1 MIFDARTGFL
11 FISVLSLVISLALW
25 TVLWRQRTLA
35 LHLWC
40 GGGIAAAVS
49 SLLFALRAVVPTVLG
64 FTLATLLAFLMLV
77 LKLQAVRLA
86 LDAPEPPSR
95 LVILVL
101 AFLAGYQSL
110 LLSASEPL
118 RYVITSVAFIIMNTR
133 VAWWAW
139 RLGRRG
145 GQRSADWIAAAFA
158 LMATMFG
165 LRLLSAGLGASHP
178 GLLTQGYDSL
188 LLALTVT
195 FGIIVSNIAW
205 LGLAL
210 ERLIGA
216 QVAAAAAQARGE
228 ENRLLSERIA
238 QLERQ
243 RSLGLLSASLAH
255 ELNQPLT
262 AILTNAEV
270 AQRGLRSSDDDRIPA
285 LALLDKIVH
294 NTERAR
300 QIVEH
305 IRGFIRPAKDQ
316 REPVDLVQVIL
327 DVAELV
333 AAEARAQR
341 TDLDLR
347 LPQHP
352 LWITGDPIQLSQ
364 IVLNV
369 LRNAIEAAS
378 LGERREIEVR
388 LDQQDGQARLQVQD
402 RGPGLSPAALREAGQ
417 PFFTTKTQ
425 GLGLGLSISRTIAGQ
440 HGGNLTLTN
449 AAGGGALAEL
459 RLPLRALRS
468 TEA

>member
-1 MIFDARTGFL
+1 MIFDTQTGFL
-11 FISVLSLVISLALW
+11 SNSVLGLLISLALW

-40 GGGIAAAVS
+40 GGGLAAAGS
-49 SLLFALRAVVPTVLG
+49 SLLFALRTILPPVLG

-77 LKLQAVRLA
+77 LKLQAVRLT
-86 LDAPEPPSR
+86 LDAPEPASR
-95 LVILVL
+95 LVILIL
-101 AFLAGYQSL
+101 AFLAGHQL
-110 LLSASEPL
+110 LLLGGSESL
-118 RYVITSVAFIIMNTR
+118 RYVMVSVVLLVMNAR
-133 VAWWAW
+133 VAWWAR

-158 LMATMFG
+158 AMAIMFG
-165 LRLLSAGLGASHP
+165 LRLLSAALGASHP
-178 GLLTQGYDSL
+178 RLLTHGYDSL

-216 QVAAAAAQARGE
+216 QVTAAAAQARSE

-270 AQRGLRSSDDDRIPA
+270 AQRGLRSSGYDPGPT
-285 LALLDKIVH
+285 LAFLDKIVH

-305 IRGFIRPAKDQ
+305 IRGFIRPARAP
-316 REPVDLVQVIL
+316 REPVDLAQVIL
-327 DVAELV
+327 DVIELV
-333 AAEARAQR
+333 AAEARGQHI
-341 TDLDLR
+341 DLDLR
-347 LPQHP
+347 LPQPP
-352 LWITGDPIQLSQ
+352 LWVTGDPVQLSQ

-369 LRNAIEAAS
+369 LRNAIEAVS
-378 LGERREIEVR
+378 QGERREIEIR
-388 LDQQDGQARLQVQD
+388 LDQQDGQARLHVQD
-402 RGPGLSPAALREAGQ
+402 CGPGLSPAALRQAGQ
-417 PFFTTKTQ
+417 PFFTTKPQ
-425 GLGLGLSISRTIAGQ
+425 GLGLGLSISRTIAEQ
-440 HGGNLTLTN
+440 HGGDLALTN

-459 RLPLRALRS
+459 RLPLRPMRPN
-468 TEA
+468 